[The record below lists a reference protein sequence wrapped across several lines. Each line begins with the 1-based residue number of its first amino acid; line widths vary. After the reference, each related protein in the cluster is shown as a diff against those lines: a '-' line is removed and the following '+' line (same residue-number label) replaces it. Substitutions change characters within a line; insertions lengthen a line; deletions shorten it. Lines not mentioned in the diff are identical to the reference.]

1 MRAELGPEGVDII
14 AVPIDDTDDNQKL
27 ADYNRE
33 YRPSTRLIRIAV
45 SQRAGAAA
53 AFTKVFGAEPPLPSS
68 VITDSSGHV
77 LATQPG
83 VPGISALRKMMREDP

>member
-1 MRAELGPEGVDII
+1 VRAILGPEGVDFI
-14 AVPIDDTDDNQKL
+14 AVPIDNTDNDQKL
-27 ADYNRE
+27 GDYNRE

-83 VPGISALRKMMREDP
+83 VPGISTLRKMLRSDP